1 MGYSSLVAQLRELGR
16 RGNGHKEF
24 LFWGRKELDWTPH
37 DSPPPWEGLQPPGLH
52 PFWLA
57 GLLRAFLP
65 SFPSSLLC
73 LRLLPASRCSRPRV
87 CAQAGTGDQQGLH
100 SDAEAGTAA
109 WSRGLIAHLVLSWL
123 ARQPVGGALHTT
135 PRAAGLQGLP
145 GIPEG

>member
-1 MGYSSLVAQLRELGR
+1 M
-16 RGNGHKEF
+16 
-24 LFWGRKELDWTPH
+24 
-37 DSPPPWEGLQPPGLH
+37 
-52 PFWLA
+52 
-57 GLLRAFLP
+57 
-65 SFPSSLLC
+65 
-73 LRLLPASRCSRPRV
+73 